1 LRGPF
6 LPYSGRTS
14 TVDGVTAPLDP
25 LATLLV
31 AHADPRVPR
40 VSVATLTDPD
50 ADPQVA
56 TSADVSRYALF
67 QAASI
72 SKAVAALAALV
83 LVDGGALGLDDDV
96 NTRLKSWRLPAPAGC
111 PVTVTLRNLLCHG
124 GALSIRS
131 FPGYPTGARLPT
143 VLQILDGQPPS
154 GTAPVR
160 ITGLPGLAPRYSGGG
175 YLILQ
180 QLLEDVS
187 GKPMPELVAEL
198 VLRPLRMINAQ
209 YLQPD
214 PDEAIPGTAGGAPLA
229 GGWYIYPELAA
240 AGLWCTPV
248 DLVRLAAGI
257 QAAVAGRPGAV
268 LSKKLAAT
276 MTTEQLPGWGLGL
289 ELAGTGAGARFGH
302 SGQNTGY
309 LCEFTATVA
318 PGPAI
323 AIMTAS
329 DLGAQVIHPLMPAIR
344 KLLKW
349 PDPAAWTVSGK
360 PGAPAPSPSQVAG
373 LAALCAGGYRTDRGQ
388 LLTLSGTIW
397 NWALTIDGQPPIPL
411 EAESASLLS
420 CPALPLTVE
429 LDISGKAPKI
439 AVRLPGTVIT
449 ATHV

>member
-1 LRGPF
+1 MATP
-6 LPYSGRTS
+6 P
-14 TVDGVTAPLDP
+14 DP
-25 LATLLV
+25 LAALLA
-31 AHADPRVPR
+31 AHADPGVPC

-56 TSADVSRYALF
+56 TSAGVSRYALF

-83 LVDGGALGLDDDV
+83 LVDRGALGLDDDV
-96 NTRLKSWRLPAPAGC
+96 NARLKSWRLPTPAGC
-111 PVTVTLRNLLCHG
+111 SVMVTLRNLLCHG

-131 FPGYPTGARLPT
+131 FPGYPGGAPLPT
-143 VLQILDGQPPS
+143 VRQILDGQPPS
-154 GTAPVR
+154 ATAPVR

-180 QLLEDVS
+180 QLLEDVG

-198 VLRPLRMINAQ
+198 VLRPLRMSSAQ

-214 PDEAIPGTAGGAPLA
+214 PEEAIPGMAGGAPLA
-229 GGWYIYPELAA
+229 GGWHVYPELAA

-248 DLVRLAAGI
+248 DLVRFAAGV
-257 QAAVAGRPGAV
+257 QAAVADRPGAV
-268 LSKKLAAT
+268 LSKNLATA
-276 MTTEQLPGWGLGL
+276 MITEQLPGWGLGL

-302 SGQNTGY
+302 SGQNQGY

-323 AIMTAS
+323 AVMTAS
-329 DLGAQVIHPLMPAIR
+329 DLGARVIHPLLPAIR
-344 KLLKW
+344 TLLNW
-349 PDPAAWTVSGK
+349 PDPAACTVSGA
-360 PGAPAPSPSQVAG
+360 PAAPAPSPSQVAG
-373 LAALCAGGYRTDRGQ
+373 LAALCAGGYRTGRGR

-420 CPALPLTVE
+420 CPVLPLTVE
-429 LDISGKAPKI
+429 LDISGLSPKI
-439 AVRLPGTVIT
+439 TVRQPGSVIT